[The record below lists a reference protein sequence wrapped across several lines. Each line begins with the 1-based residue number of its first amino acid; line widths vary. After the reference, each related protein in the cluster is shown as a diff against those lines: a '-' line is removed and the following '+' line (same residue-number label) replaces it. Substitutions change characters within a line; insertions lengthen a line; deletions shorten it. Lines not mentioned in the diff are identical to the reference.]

1 MRISIPSRRSRGGWT
16 RSLGSTE
23 SDPRQGVSVR
33 QEAKYCVTWSV
44 VGKGELHSNH
54 SLLKRTRD
62 GTVADNP
69 VIAGNPSNR
78 TPDSR
83 FWRISSPPTP
93 QFSSCKCYG
102 SRRFFGAHAHAM
114 SLIGSARVSTAEG
127 RRLNALPVKFP
138 GPHALESNSEREVRQ
153 QGLRGPRTPEA
164 GCAPKMK
171 SGLPGAYKREE
182 YFCKNRKL
190 RNKKESLTVLL
201 KTA

>member
-1 MRISIPSRRSRGGWT
+1 
-16 RSLGSTE
+16 
-23 SDPRQGVSVR
+23 
-33 QEAKYCVTWSV
+33 
-44 VGKGELHSNH
+44 
-54 SLLKRTRD
+54 
-62 GTVADNP
+62 
-69 VIAGNPSNR
+69 
-78 TPDSR
+78 
-83 FWRISSPPTP
+83 
-93 QFSSCKCYG
+93 
-102 SRRFFGAHAHAM
+102 M

-138 GPHALESNSEREVRQ
+138 EPHALESNSEREVRQ
-153 QGLRGPRTPEA
+153 QGLRGPRMPEA